1 MFNIGPQE
9 LLLILVIA
17 LVVVGPH
24 RLPELGRSIGR
35 GLRELRRA
43 QDDVKRTI
51 QDNLEEEPPNGSTG
65 GGEPPGASDFP
76 PSAREPLPPKQVD
89 EISRT
94 LGRGLREI
102 RKARQE
108 VERSFRVDLT
118 GPAPKAS
125 PSKAA
130 PEDAPDRPAGA

>member
-51 QDNLEEEPPNGSTG
+51 QDNLGDEAPTG
-65 GGEPPGASDFP
+65 LGPA
-76 PSAREPLPPKQVD
+76 A
-89 EISRT
+89 
-94 LGRGLREI
+94 GRGRPREVPRRHSPPI
-102 RKARQE
+102 LSEE
-108 VERSFRVDLT
+108 VSR
-118 GPAPKAS
+118 
-125 PSKAA
+125 
-130 PEDAPDRPAGA
+130 

>member
-35 GLRELRRA
+35 GLRELRQA

-51 QDNLEEEPPNGSTG
+51 RDNIGDEAPTGSTDDG
-65 GGEPPGASDFP
+65 RPPAASEST
-76 PSAREPLPPKQVD
+76 PSAREPLPPRQVE

-108 VERSFRVDLT
+108 VERSFRVDLS
-118 GPAPKAS
+118 GPGTKAS
-125 PSKAA
+125 PSKASS
-130 PEDAPDRPAGA
+130 EDAPDRPAGA